1 MKGVLYMRRTTQL
14 TLTALFAALTAVFS
28 QISFPLPFTPII
40 FTMGV
45 MAVYL
50 TAALLPKWYAMLA
63 QLVYLLLGVIGLPV
77 YSGFH
82 GGLGTLLGPTG
93 GYLMAYPIMALL
105 GAWLRELLGKT
116 PLPRLVQML
125 ISLIATLIP
134 CYLLGS
140 LWYMQVGQVDWM
152 TSLMAT
158 ALPFIP
164 IDAIKVVFASLLAL
178 PVGAA
183 LQKSGLQKK
192 QA

>member
-1 MKGVLYMRRTTQL
+1 MRRTTQL

-125 ISLIATLIP
+125 ISLIASLIP

-158 ALPFIP
+158 ALTFIP